1 MISIKYPQE
10 SEVLTE
16 SHVEH
21 TRNLHI
27 LKAHLL
33 HYESLLHDFQLSVSF
48 IDLTPNPAMES
59 DTFGKEPRTASK
71 EIMNLEC
78 KNLLGEIERLQN
90 RRRMM
95 SDRLK
100 NVMDLAFANVNIRES
115 ASMRQVSGF
124 LKPNY
129 WAKH

>member
-1 MISIKYPQE
+1 M
-10 SEVLTE
+10 
-16 SHVEH
+16 EH
-21 TRNLHI
+21 TRNLHT

-48 IDLTPNPAMES
+48 IDMTPNPAMES
-59 DTFGKEPRTASK
+59 DTIEKETRKASK
-71 EIMNLEC
+71 EIMKLEC
-78 KNLLGEIERLQN
+78 KNLLGEIKRLQN

-115 ASMRQVSGF
+115 ATMRQVSGF